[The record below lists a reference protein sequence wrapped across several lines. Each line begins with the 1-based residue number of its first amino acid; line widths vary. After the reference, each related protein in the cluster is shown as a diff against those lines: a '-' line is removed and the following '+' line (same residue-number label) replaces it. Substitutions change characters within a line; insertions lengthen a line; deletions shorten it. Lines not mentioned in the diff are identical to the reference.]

1 MLSRYNLA
9 EVGPTDSRHRYLDD
23 DDVLFVAL
31 IADEENPEL
40 MNCIKLDLSS
50 LPDEEIEQNF
60 RFQFSKLI
68 CNSTELD
75 SHTYIG
81 PTGIYNTRPENATQR
96 DTQRD
101 THKEYS
107 FGL

>member
-9 EVGPTDSRHRYLDD
+9 EVVPTDSRRHNLDD
-23 DDVLFVAL
+23 DDIPFVAL

-40 MNCIKLDLSS
+40 MNCNKLDLSL
-50 LPDEEIEQNF
+50 LPDEEIEHNF
-60 RFQFSKLI
+60 RFQFSKFI

-81 PTGIYNTRPENATQR
+81 PTGI
-96 DTQRD
+96 
-101 THKEYS
+101 
-107 FGL
+107 